1 MEFLKKILI
10 NIGLSISLLIFTGL
24 GLNILYPLINQ
35 PLSLWPVLI
44 ALNVIF
50 VILSILDYHFNQEN
64 FDIGNIFNFKFDLG
78 DKSLSIVLFPFIF
91 PILAIVGTY
100 IMNIYQNNVFIMLM
114 FLLIPA
120 YIVSLVIFKERVHK
134 WSYPLSIWL
143 VGLSLLL
150 MHGLTSNHIIM
161 GLEPSMYHDGLVFH
175 AEYYC
180 YQLTLN
186 NFHWD
191 INSFRNPYNACL
203 SITIFPTILKVLTNI
218 NSEYIFKLYYGLIG
232 SFIPLILYSI
242 FDKYFKKQYAL
253 FAALL
258 FTFQIFFILMIGSAR
273 QEIAILFFFLAVM
286 VLFDEYKKGKIS
298 KKIIFLIFVFS
309 TIVCHYST
317 SYVALTLL
325 LPILGLPFLKSIV
338 KHRKLNFENFDVI
351 FCYLLFLLVWFILYA
366 NVQFFAGADVV
377 ASASVAT
384 SAGDA
389 GNSSTRD
396 ALVLSVLGIGLKSL
410 PNTLSAVV
418 NDLIF
423 LIMGIGLVNLLF
435 NYIKGNKLFDSG
447 YTLGIILSIGMLVM
461 FLVFPSVS
469 LMYGAD
475 RLFFQLLVFT
485 APLFIL
491 GVITVAKRIKKPSW
505 KSVIFLILLTSLFIT
520 SNHLQYHFAG
530 IPYSSEYDNTGL
542 IRGQNYIYD
551 QEIVGASWINQN
563 GLKSLNVTTDSV
575 GGPRLMLGGFD
586 LSRGQRII
594 FDKQNTTMP
603 GYLFMGYVN
612 VREGNLYK
620 TLDITGR
627 WENYYYIYQNK
638 SRIYDNSYVNIYL

>member
-1 MEFLKKILI
+1 MEFLKKILV
-10 NIGLSISLLIFTGL
+10 NIGLSIALLIFTGL
-24 GLNILYPLINQ
+24 GLNIIYPMLNQ
-35 PLSLWPVLI
+35 PLSLWPVLT

-50 VILSILDYHFNQEN
+50 VILSLLDYQFNKEK
-64 FDIGNIFNFKFDLG
+64 FDICDVFNFKFNLG
-78 DKSLSIVLFPFIF
+78 DKLLSILLFPFIF
-91 PILAIVGTY
+91 PILAVVGTY
-100 IMNIYQNNVFIMLM
+100 VMNSYQNNIFLMTM
-114 FLLIPA
+114 FLLIPS
-120 YIVSLVIFKERVHK
+120 YLVGLVIFKERVHRLT
-134 WSYPLSIWL
+134 YPLSIWL

-180 YQLTLN
+180 YQLTLS

-203 SITIFPTILKVLTNI
+203 SITILPTIFKVLTNM
-218 NSEYIFKLYYGLIG
+218 NSEYIFKLYYSLIG
-232 SFIPLILYSI
+232 SVVPLVLFSI
-242 FDKYFKKQYAL
+242 FNKYLKKQYAL

-286 VLFDEYKKGKIS
+286 VLFDDFKKGTIN
-298 KKIIFLIFVFS
+298 KKVLFLIFIFS
-309 TIVCHYST
+309 TIVSHYST
-317 SYVALTLL
+317 SYVALTLII
-325 LPILGLPFLKSIV
+325 PILGLPFLKSLV
-338 KHRKLNFENFDVI
+338 KDRKLNFKNFDVI

-366 NVQFFAGADVV
+366 NVQFMAGADVV
-377 ASASVAT
+377 ASASTAT

-389 GNSSTRD
+389 GNSATRD

-410 PNTLSAVV
+410 PNTLSALV

-423 LIMGIGLVNLLF
+423 LIMGLGLISLIF
-435 NYIKGNKLFDSG
+435 KYRKKEKLFDSG

-491 GVITVAKRIKKPSW
+491 GIIAISKKIKRPSW
-505 KSVIFLILLTSLFIT
+505 KSAIFLVMLISLFIT

-530 IPYSSEYDNTGL
+530 IPYSSEYDTTGL

-551 QEIVGASWINQN
+551 QEIIGAQWINQN
-563 GLKSLNVTTDSV
+563 GLEEYNVTTDSV
-575 GGPRLMLGGFD
+575 AGPRLMLGGFD

-612 VREGNLYK
+612 VQEGNLYK
-620 TLDITGR
+620 TLDITGK
-627 WENYYYIYQNK
+627 WKDYYHIYQNK
-638 SRIYDNSYVNIYL
+638 SRIYDNSFVNIYF